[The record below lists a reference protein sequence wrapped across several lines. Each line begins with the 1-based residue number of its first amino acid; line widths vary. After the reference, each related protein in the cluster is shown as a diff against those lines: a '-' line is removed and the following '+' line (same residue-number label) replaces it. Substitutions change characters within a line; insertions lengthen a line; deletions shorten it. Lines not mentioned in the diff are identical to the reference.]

1 MKNTLAEL
9 LEKYKNETISSE
21 EWQELRE
28 AVLLSGNRELIG
40 EDILVQLRHG
50 APAAD
55 WNKEEADAILR
66 AILSSED
73 NQEDHNNAPQRVH
86 RIHFLRR
93 PWLRYAAAILVLIG
107 AAGYFW
113 LRNDSRRMSG
123 ERVASIGPMA
133 IKAASNGAVLT
144 LADGS
149 NIVLDTPGNR
159 LVAAQNGAKVLLRN
173 GQLVYDPTETSVGGT
188 VYNTITTAKGRQ
200 FNIVLPDGTKV
211 YLNAASSV
219 RYPTA
224 FTGKERRVEVSGEA
238 YFEVAKNADLP
249 FRVSINRQTEVEV
262 LGTSFNLNAYQDES
276 SIDATLVEGAIRVVK
291 DAEKMVLQPGEQ
303 ARIAGNIYVVK
314 NADVGKAVAW
324 RNGIFNF
331 EGVGLREMM
340 RQLERWYDIE
350 VVYGENVPDVKFF
363 GKISRRVD
371 LATVL
376 AALKGFGLHYEMN
389 TGRKITVIR

>member
-1 MKNTLAEL
+1 MNNTLAEL

-21 EWQELRE
+21 EWQELRD
-28 AVLLSGNRELIG
+28 AVLLSGNRELI
-40 EDILVQLRHG
+40 EKDILLQLQQG

-55 WNKEEADAILR
+55 WKKETADSILQD
-66 AILSSED
+66 ILSSG
-73 NQEDHNNAPQRVH
+73 NNDEVFLQPVH

-107 AAGYFW
+107 VGGYLWF
-113 LRNDSRRMSG
+113 RSDSRRMAT
-123 ERVASIGPMA
+123 VGPYHPPAVA

-149 NIVLDTPGNR
+149 NIVLDTLDNR
-159 LVAAQNGAKVLLRN
+159 LVAAQNGAKVLLKN
-173 GQLVYDPTETSVGGT
+173 GQLVYDPTEASTGGV
-188 VYNTITTAKGRQ
+188 VYNTITTAKGKQ
-200 FNIVLPDGTKV
+200 FNIVLPDGTRV

-224 FTGKERRVEVSGEA
+224 FMGKERRVEVSGEA
-238 YFEVAKNADLP
+238 YFEVAKNAGLP
-249 FRVSINRQTEVEV
+249 FNVSINRQTEVEV
-262 LGTSFNLNAYQDES
+262 LGTSFNLNAYQDEG
-276 SIDATLVEGAIRVVK
+276 SINATLVEGAIRVVK
-291 DAEKMVLQPGEQ
+291 DEEKTVLRPGEQ
-303 ARIAGNIYVVK
+303 ARITENIHVIK

-324 RNGIFNF
+324 KNGIFNF

-363 GKISRRVD
+363 GKISRKVD

-376 AALKGFGLHYEMN
+376 EALKGFGLHYEMN
-389 TGRKITVIR
+389 TERKLTVIK